1 MISPVAWNAE
11 HESAIFEE
19 ASPRQHSFGWFILS
33 LPLASPFAAP
43 TSTHT
48 PLPAMPVRKLH
59 ALAAIPCSLVLAAA
73 RRRDALLRERTIGH
87 TIGRAIG
94 NDGGRFAGRSRL
106 PSLAILSAVAGLSSA
121 SLSTG
126 CVAVGGS
133 RKCEPPTLGKQLIDL
148 KAARDAGAL
157 TEAEYDAAKSRML
170 ASEKSGDMTC
180 GKPGEK

>member
-1 MISPVAWNAE
+1 M
-11 HESAIFEE
+11 
-19 ASPRQHSFGWFILS
+19 
-33 LPLASPFAAP
+33 
-43 TSTHT
+43 T
-48 PLPAMPVRKLH
+48 VRKLH
-59 ALAAIPCSLVLAAA
+59 AIAAMPCSLVLAAA
-73 RRRDALLRERTIGH
+73 RRRDALLRERTIG
-87 TIGRAIG
+87 RAIG
-94 NDGGRFAGRSRL
+94 KDGGRFGGRGRL

-170 ASEKSGDMTC
+170 AGEKTSEKTGENTGD
-180 GKPGEK
+180 KSGEK

>member
-1 MISPVAWNAE
+1 MAHLVAPARV
-11 HESAIFEE
+11 H
-19 ASPRQHSFGWFILS
+19 
-33 LPLASPFAAP
+33 LA
-43 TSTHT
+43 
-48 PLPAMPVRKLH
+48 LPAPSHLTRLTMPVQKLH
-59 ALAAIPCSLVLAAA
+59 ALAAVPCSLVLAAA
-73 RRRDALLRERTIGH
+73 RRRDALLRERTIG
-87 TIGRAIG
+87 RAIG
-94 NDGGRFAGRSRL
+94 KDGGRFGGRGRL

-170 ASEKSGDMTC
+170 AGEKTSEKT
-180 GKPGEK
+180 GEKTGDKSGEK

>member
-1 MISPVAWNAE
+1 MAHLVAPARV
-11 HESAIFEE
+11 HLALRT
-19 ASPRQHSFGWFILS
+19 PPHSTRL
-33 LPLASPFAAP
+33 
-43 TSTHT
+43 TMT
-48 PLPAMPVRKLH
+48 VRKLH
-59 ALAAIPCSLVLAAA
+59 AIAAMPCSLVLAAA
-73 RRRDALLRERTIGH
+73 RRRDALLRERTIG
-87 TIGRAIG
+87 RAIG
-94 NDGGRFAGRSRL
+94 KDGGRFGGRGRL

-170 ASEKSGDMTC
+170 ASEKTSEKAGEMTGD
-180 GKPGEK
+180 KPGEK

>member
-1 MISPVAWNAE
+1 
-11 HESAIFEE
+11 
-19 ASPRQHSFGWFILS
+19 
-33 LPLASPFAAP
+33 
-43 TSTHT
+43 
-48 PLPAMPVRKLH
+48 MPVRKLH
-59 ALAAIPCSLVLAAA
+59 ALAALPCSLVLAAA
-73 RRRDALLRERTIGH
+73 RRRDALLRDRTIGR
-87 TIGRAIG
+87 TTGTSVGRF
-94 NDGGRFAGRSRL
+94 GGRGRL

-170 ASEKSGDMTC
+170 AGEKSGDMTC
-180 GKPGEK
+180 DKPGGK

>member
-1 MISPVAWNAE
+1 M
-11 HESAIFEE
+11 
-19 ASPRQHSFGWFILS
+19 
-33 LPLASPFAAP
+33 
-43 TSTHT
+43 
-48 PLPAMPVRKLH
+48 
-59 ALAAIPCSLVLAAA
+59 PCSLVLAAA
-73 RRRDALLRERTIGH
+73 RRRDALLRERTIG
-87 TIGRAIG
+87 RAIG
-94 NDGGRFAGRSRL
+94 KDGGRFGGRGRL

-170 ASEKSGDMTC
+170 ASETT
-180 GKPGEK
+180 GEKTGDKTGEK

>member
-1 MISPVAWNAE
+1 MPSLRMRSLRTHPRG
-11 HESAIFEE
+11 STRLDDPSCRSE
-19 ASPRQHSFGWFILS
+19 AHRGLSIKARAALTHPPRL
-33 LPLASPFAAP
+33 
-43 TSTHT
+43 
-48 PLPAMPVRKLH
+48 AMPVRKLH
-59 ALAAIPCSLVLAAA
+59 ALAAIPCSLVLDAA
-73 RRRDALLRERTIGH
+73 RRRDALLRGRTIGR
-87 TIGRAIG
+87 TFGRTIG
-94 NDGGRFAGRSRL
+94 NDAGRFGGRSRL

-148 KAARDAGAL
+148 KAARDAGAI

-170 ASEKSGDMTC
+170 AGEKSGDMTC

>member
-1 MISPVAWNAE
+1 
-11 HESAIFEE
+11 
-19 ASPRQHSFGWFILS
+19 
-33 LPLASPFAAP
+33 
-43 TSTHT
+43 
-48 PLPAMPVRKLH
+48 MPVRKLH
-59 ALAAIPCSLVLAAA
+59 ALAAVPCSLVLAAA
-73 RRRDALLRERTIGH
+73 RRRDALLRERTIGR
-87 TIGRAIG
+87 TLGK
-94 NDGGRFAGRSRL
+94 DGGRFGGRGRL

-170 ASEKSGDMTC
+170 AGEKTSEKTGENTGD
-180 GKPGEK
+180 KSGEK

>member
-1 MISPVAWNAE
+1 
-11 HESAIFEE
+11 
-19 ASPRQHSFGWFILS
+19 
-33 LPLASPFAAP
+33 
-43 TSTHT
+43 
-48 PLPAMPVRKLH
+48 MPVRKLH
-59 ALAAIPCSLVLAAA
+59 ALAALPCSLVLAAA
-73 RRRDALLRERTIGH
+73 RRRDALLRGRTIGR
-87 TIGRAIG
+87 TTGTSVGRF
-94 NDGGRFAGRSRL
+94 GGRGRL

-170 ASEKSGDMTC
+170 ASEKT
-180 GKPGEK
+180 GEK

>member
-1 MISPVAWNAE
+1 MAHLVAPARV
-11 HESAIFEE
+11 H
-19 ASPRQHSFGWFILS
+19 
-33 LPLASPFAAP
+33 LA
-43 TSTHT
+43 
-48 PLPAMPVRKLH
+48 LPAPSHLTRLTMTVRKLH
-59 ALAAIPCSLVLAAA
+59 AIAAMPCSLVLAAA
-73 RRRDALLRERTIGH
+73 RRRDALLRERTIG
-87 TIGRAIG
+87 RAIG
-94 NDGGRFAGRSRL
+94 KDGGRFGGRGRL

-170 ASEKSGDMTC
+170 AGEKTGDKPSEK
-180 GKPGEK
+180 